1 MKVCVISDDLT
12 GASDCGGQLVRY
24 GLNVSV
30 VIQSQNS
37 DWKEKEALIFN
48 TDSRSVPAKEAYER
62 VKKVSE
68 WVKSGS
74 FDMVYKKIDS
84 TMRGNIGQEINA
96 IYDTFHPD
104 FVFIAPAFPE
114 AGRQVIHGVHFLN
127 EKQLHETEVA
137 SDPKTPVKDSL
148 ITRLIKDQSG
158 REVGHL
164 SYKDLHKGY
173 ETVSKKLVAFKK
185 QNISYITVDSVHE
198 SDLECLVDIVKKTE
212 FSVIYAGS
220 TGLINYLP
228 QAYGLKQSKK
238 VIELQKNE
246 KPVLFVIG
254 SVSKIGRNQLNQ
266 LLINSDTV
274 GLEVEP
280 VKLLLDST
288 SKQNEINRVIKEAI
302 KSLRKEKSIALFS
315 SNKVKETQKI
325 GARQGYSPV
334 EISNYIS
341 MTLGEIAVHLINY
354 CNINNLF
361 LTGGD
366 TAQQV
371 LGQLGVSGFHL
382 LDEVES
388 GIPLGKLEYTR
399 EIFAVTKAGSFGTNL
414 AMIKSKCKLQGREY
428 KEDGWEQ
435 PVSLIK

>member
-24 GLNVSV
+24 GLDVSV
-30 VIQSQNS
+30 VMQRQNR
-37 DWKEKEALIFN
+37 DWKGKEAIIFN
-48 TDSRSVPAKEAYER
+48 TDSRSVPEKEAYKR

-68 WVKSGS
+68 WVKNESY
-74 FDMVYKKIDS
+74 DMVYKKIDS

-96 IYDTFHPD
+96 IYDTFQPD

-127 EKQLHETEVA
+127 QKQLHETEVA
-137 SDPKTPVKDSL
+137 NDPKTPVKDSL
-148 ITRLIKDQSG
+148 ITRIIKDQSG

-198 SDLECLVDIVKKTE
+198 SDLQCLVDIVRSTE
-212 FSVIYAGS
+212 FSVIFSGS

-228 QAYGLKQSKK
+228 QTYGLKQSKK
-238 VIELQKNE
+238 GIELQKNE

-254 SVSKIGRNQLNQ
+254 SVSKIGRIQLNQ

-274 GLEVEP
+274 GLEVDPE
-280 VKLLLDST
+280 KLLLGSI
-288 SKQNEINRVIKEAI
+288 SKQNEANRVIKEAI

-315 SNKVKETQKI
+315 SNKVKETQKV

-354 CNINNLF
+354 YDINNLF

-371 LGQLGVSGFHL
+371 LGQLGVSEFHL

-388 GIPLGKLEYTR
+388 GIPLGKLEHTR

-414 AMIKSKCKLQGREY
+414 AMIKSKCRLQGRKY
-428 KEDGWEQ
+428 KEDCSEQ